1 MASPSPSKLL
11 ASKVSSIAP
20 YCYEPAEWQGKDK
33 MAVLV
38 LRPSPHKITR
48 VRAAPTRPQPM
59 NAPQNQNIESF
70 NSQMNLC
77 HTLITHALPSNG

>member
-11 ASKVSSIAP
+11 ASKVFSIAP

-38 LRPSPHKITR
+38 LRPSPHMRAKVDDIRLRVKQRKI
-48 VRAAPTRPQPM
+48 PLKI
-59 NAPQNQNIESF
+59 NQDK
-70 NSQMNLC
+70 
-77 HTLITHALPSNG
+77 